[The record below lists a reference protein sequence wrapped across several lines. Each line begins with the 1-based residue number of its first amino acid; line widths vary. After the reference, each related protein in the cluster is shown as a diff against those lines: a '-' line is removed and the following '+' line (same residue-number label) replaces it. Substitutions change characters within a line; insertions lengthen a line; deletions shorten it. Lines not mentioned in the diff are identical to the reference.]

1 MRKIIISGAVGGI
14 IILLFAFSIV
24 YLMSDMF
31 PELLSG
37 GANSLSGLLP
47 VLIAP
52 MAGGFLAGLLA
63 KEKANQA
70 GWIAG
75 GLAGIVILI
84 GWIFLMG
91 FSFQTAL
98 RGLVLGVVIAFIARV
113 FSGFAQPRRE
123 K

>member
-1 MRKIIISGAVGGI
+1 
-14 IILLFAFSIV
+14 
-24 YLMSDMF
+24 
-31 PELLSG
+31 
-37 GANSLSGLLP
+37 
-47 VLIAP
+47 

-98 RGLVLGVVIAFIARV
+98 RGLVLGVVIAFIARI